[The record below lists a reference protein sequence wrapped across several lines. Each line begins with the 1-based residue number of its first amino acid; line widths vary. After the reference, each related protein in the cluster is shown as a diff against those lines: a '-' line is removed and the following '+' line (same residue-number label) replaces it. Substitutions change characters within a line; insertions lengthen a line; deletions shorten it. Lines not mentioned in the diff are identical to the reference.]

1 MALRRN
7 GIVVLSFLVFLS
19 LSVVLLSS
27 RSDNGKV
34 ANQLYEQKF
43 NEVVERLRYAEKQ
56 NQARSQELFQLKE
69 QIAVAFSDIKVEHV
83 DTNNTV
89 DRQKIEE
96 TKRRLHR
103 YLAEGQALQVPSA
116 IHYLP
121 HLLENADG
129 LQPAFLMSQGR
140 VGVSVVIGMPTIK
153 REVQSYILD
162 TLKSLVDG
170 LSDEEKLDCV
180 IIVFIG
186 ETDLQYVTKQAEE
199 IKEKFSIEVDAGL
212 IEVISP
218 PANYY
223 PDLDNVKETFGD
235 PKDRVKWRT
244 KQNLD
249 FSFLM
254 MYAQTKGT
262 FYVQLEDDIIAKPGY
277 ITTMKNFAMQQKQ
290 DDWVILEFSSLGF
303 IGKLFKASDLNLVVE
318 FFLMFHKDK
327 PIDWLLDHILWVK
340 VCHPE
345 KDNKHCAREKAALRI
360 RFKPSLFQHIGMH
373 SSLPGKVQKLK
384 DKDFGKQPLHR
395 GHENPPAVV
404 STSIK
409 IYMKYT
415 LEKAYRGSDF
425 FWGIMPKAG
434 DEIVI
439 KFTQPIIIDKYRF
452 TSGNTEHPG
461 DVFSNTTV
469 EVLPHQLEQKQ
480 EGVLE
485 TNAKSNASYRR
496 TEDGFY
502 QVGEFVDGKA
512 GANVDTTLGEIDQMR
527 IRVLTDAKAWVILS
541 EIHIVPG
548 KR

>member
-7 GIVVLSFLVFLS
+7 GIVVLSLLVLCVFTL
-19 LSVVLLSS
+19 VLLSN
-27 RSDNGKV
+27 RPGYDR
-34 ANQLYEQKF
+34 ATAQIYEQKLS
-43 NEVVERLRYAEKQ
+43 EVFERLRYAEKQ
-56 NQARSQELFQLKE
+56 NQARSQELFQLKD
-69 QIAVAFSDIKVEHV
+69 QIAGALSGAKVVQYGHNGSL
-83 DTNNTV
+83 DT
-89 DRQKIEE
+89 DKIEE
-96 TKRRLHR
+96 NKRRLQR
-103 YLAEGQALQVPSA
+103 YLVDGQSLQIPSA
-116 IHYLP
+116 IHYMP
-121 HLLENADG
+121 HLQENPEG
-129 LQPAFLMSQGR
+129 LKPALQVSQGKA
-140 VGVSVVIGMPTIK
+140 GVSIVIGLPTIK
-153 REVQSYILD
+153 REVQTYLYD
-162 TLKSLVDG
+162 TLRSLIDG
-170 LSDEEKLDCV
+170 LSEEEKLECV
-180 IIVFIG
+180 IVIFIG
-186 ETDLQYVTKQAEE
+186 ETDLQYTTKVADE
-199 IKEKFSIEVDAGL
+199 IKEKFPVEVAVGL
-212 IEVISP
+212 IEVIAP
-218 PANYY
+218 PVNYY
-223 PDLDNVKETFGD
+223 PELDNLKETFGD
-235 PKDRVKWRT
+235 NRERVKWRT

-254 MYAQTKGT
+254 MYAQNKGT

-290 DDWVILEFSSLGF
+290 DEWVILEFSSLGF

-345 KDNKHCAREKAALRI
+345 KDNKHCAREKSNLRI
-360 RFKPSLFQHIGMH
+360 RYKPSLFQHIGMH

-395 GHENPPAVV
+395 GHENPPAEV
-404 STSIK
+404 STTIK

-415 LEKAYRGSDF
+415 LEKSYRGQDF

-434 DEIVI
+434 DEILI

-461 DVFSNTTV
+461 DIFSNTTV

-485 TNAKSNASYRR
+485 THSKTNASYRR

-502 QVGEFVDGKA
+502 QVGEFIDGKA
-512 GANVDTTLGEIDQMR
+512 GANIDTSLREIDKMR
-527 IRVLTDAKAWVILS
+527 IRVLTDAKSWVILS
-541 EIHIVPG
+541 EIHIVAG